1 MEILDMWKYNLK
13 LLSKRKMIIFFIFT
27 LMLPFI
33 LNMSSMEYLEMCL
46 PLFGVFLFSNIMLI
60 EFDCKMV
67 SSFSMT
73 TSSKS
78 KCFLFR
84 ILNNII
90 FYMVLSVLFLI
101 FIKVFKIDAQYEYR
115 VIDVSYITLLISGVI
130 NTALF
135 SLISIAVS
143 NITKNDILGMLGACA
158 YWLFWFSV
166 YGKAGFNVLLLNP
179 FSISAGIQGYFIY
192 KVTTLI
198 LILVLIIYNLHYIN
212 KKLYKLK

>member
-1 MEILDMWKYNLK
+1 MEILNMWKYNLK

-27 LMLPFI
+27 LMIPFI

-46 PLFGVFLFSNIMLI
+46 PLFGIFLFSNIMLI

-73 TSSKS
+73 TASKS

-90 FYMVLSVLFLI
+90 FYTVLSVLFLI

-115 VIDVSYITLLISGVI
+115 AMGLSYITLLISGVI

-135 SLISIAVS
+135 SLISIALS
-143 NITKNDILGMLGACA
+143 NITKNDILGMLGACG
-158 YWLFWFSV
+158 YWLFWFIV
-166 YGKAGFNVLLLNP
+166 YGKDGFKMWLLNP
-179 FSISAGIQGYFIY
+179 FSISAGVEGYFIY
-192 KVTTLI
+192 KVVTLVTI
-198 LILVLIIYNLHYIN
+198 LILIIYNLHYIN